1 MLTGA
6 AVGTTST
13 CSASEPVPCLRH
25 LSVVAAAADLAWLL
39 LSWLCET
46 AFASPAIRQANLLG
60 RKRNLM

>member
-6 AVGTTST
+6 SVSITNT
-13 CSASEPVPCLRH
+13 CSASESVPCLRH